1 MGKREVRKNRTRKQT
16 GGFGVFGINLFG
28 TGNTTQKSEEQ
39 QTPEKG
45 GVSFFSPSSWFS
57 SKKADTETN
66 TTADSTTDTSTT
78 ADSTTADSTTNTS
91 TTDDSKDNNTEDS
104 SVPNQAG
111 GKRKSKRSNKQK
123 NKKTKKR
130 RKCKGKKI

>member
-16 GGFGVFGINLFG
+16 GGFKLFGINLFG

-57 SKKADTETN
+57 SKKAETETN
-66 TTADSTTDTSTT
+66 TTADSTTDT
-78 ADSTTADSTTNTS
+78 STTADSTTNTS

-104 SVPNQAG
+104 SISNQAG

-123 NKKTKKR
+123 NKNTKKR